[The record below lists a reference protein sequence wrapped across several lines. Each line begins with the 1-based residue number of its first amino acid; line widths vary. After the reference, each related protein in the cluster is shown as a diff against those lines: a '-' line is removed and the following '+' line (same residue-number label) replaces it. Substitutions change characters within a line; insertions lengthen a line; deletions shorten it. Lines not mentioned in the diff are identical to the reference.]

1 MNKNNLHELLAQ
13 PKINNYIK
21 YHIANQNR
29 QDARGVLKKIFKT
42 IYSKLSSEPQEEI
55 QSYAPPKTR
64 IEASAFLSYES
75 NFVIYDINEKG
86 YDGLVH
92 IEHAT
97 PYLQQQVNR
106 HGNVKIMVRVRC
118 WVLSKKDAQRYEYPF
133 TARQMRC
140 SKTDDFNK
148 KLLKA
153 QQEVITN
160 IENAQ
165 LHESGMELEQVI
177 QYEIGVGEYTIWRG
191 RSYIELPSWISVK
204 KACVNINNNDN
215 KCFEYSVKCG
225 WYDIHTK
232 TNPQIMSHYKDEN
245 FKDLPMSQ
253 KISFE
258 CCEYPMKVCDD
269 TIREFEMSNVNRVSI
284 NIYQVHEKELQNHY
298 TNELDLPDDVLN
310 TNHEIIIP
318 IYYTKN
324 TNKYAQH
331 IDLLYLIDSET
342 NKEHFVYIKDFNKLM
357 GSNGKHRTYYCKH
370 CVQPFSSEEKL
381 KYHINRGCYNIV
393 GTIRVLP
400 KKDDKWIEYEPHK
413 MVYKERLCPFV
424 CHADFECFCVKEHKH
439 DEEDTATSSNEPN
452 LKKAKQTTRTVE
464 SNHNPNSYSINIEVR
479 EDYVDIVNK
488 HNLKLFY
495 LHRDEHED
503 AVEAFI
509 HQMIEIEEQILSIC
523 KKSMSNHEYGKFK
536 LPIFSII

>member
-1 MNKNNLHELLAQ
+1 
-13 PKINNYIK
+13 
-21 YHIANQNR
+21 
-29 QDARGVLKKIFKT
+29 
-42 IYSKLSSEPQEEI
+42 
-55 QSYAPPKTR
+55 
-64 IEASAFLSYES
+64 
-75 NFVIYDINEKG
+75 
-86 YDGLVH
+86 
-92 IEHAT
+92 
-97 PYLQQQVNR
+97 
-106 HGNVKIMVRVRC
+106 
-118 WVLSKKDAQRYEYPF
+118 
-133 TARQMRC
+133 MRC
-140 SKTDDFNK
+140 SKTDDLNQ

-232 TNPQIMSHYKDEN
+232 TNPQRMSHYKDEN

-269 TIREFEMSNVNRVSI
+269 TIREFEMSNGNRVSI

-310 TNHEIIIP
+310 TNHEISIP

-413 MVYKERLCPFV
+413 MVDKEKLCPFV
-424 CHADFECFCVKEHKH
+424 CHTDFECFLCK
-439 DEEDTATSSNEPN
+439 
-452 LKKAKQTTRTVE
+452 RT
-464 SNHNPNSYSINIEVR
+464 
-479 EDYVDIVNK
+479 
-488 HNLKLFY
+488 
-495 LHRDEHED
+495 
-503 AVEAFI
+503 
-509 HQMIEIEEQILSIC
+509 
-523 KKSMSNHEYGKFK
+523 
-536 LPIFSII
+536 